1 MARYRCCFLNEYDKV
16 VRIEELDSYD
26 DPDAHRDVM
35 FLMARTGQFSGY
47 ELWRDGRKVD
57 EWTSVRRGARKP

>member
-1 MARYRCCFLNEYDKV
+1 MARYRCCFLNEDDRV

-26 DPDAHRDVM
+26 DPDAHRGAM
-35 FLMARTGQFSGY
+35 ALMARTGGFSGY

-57 EWTSVRRGARKP
+57 ERRSVRRGV